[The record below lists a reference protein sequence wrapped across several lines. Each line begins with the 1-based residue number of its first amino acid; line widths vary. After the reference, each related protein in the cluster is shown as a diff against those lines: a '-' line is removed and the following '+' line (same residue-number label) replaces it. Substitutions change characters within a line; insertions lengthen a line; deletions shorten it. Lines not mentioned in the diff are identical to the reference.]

1 MNKST
6 KIVIVVVCF
15 FVLVFFL
22 LMLLYKPTKKQLV
35 TSITGKLCCQ
45 EIGGT
50 VSGSNCNFKDL
61 DGTDLTVKLNE
72 IENHNGKNYCTD
84 AYFDRK

>member
-1 MNKST
+1 MKKLI
-6 KIVIVVVCF
+6 KIVVVVVCF
-15 FVLVFFL
+15 FALVILL
-22 LMLLYKPTKKQLV
+22 LMLLYKPSKKQLV

-50 VSGSNCNFKDL
+50 ISGSNCSFKDL
-61 DGTDLTVKLNE
+61 DGKDLTVKLNE